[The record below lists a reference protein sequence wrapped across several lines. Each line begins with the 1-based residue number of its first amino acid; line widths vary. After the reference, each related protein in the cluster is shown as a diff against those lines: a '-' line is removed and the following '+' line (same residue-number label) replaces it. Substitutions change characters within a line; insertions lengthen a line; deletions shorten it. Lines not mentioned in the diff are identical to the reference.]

1 MELQKLQPPAS
12 TGYAIYK
19 ALEGAG
25 FYFDVNEVCKEL
37 TRLADGLEADYAAGK
52 RPVSADAK
60 RILVTGCPIGGV
72 LEKTVKAIEA
82 ATREELGAVIGPAA
96 GEKVYAWFRREPEDA
111 VRKAMRGFAC
121 KYGLLGIM
129 TALPTT
135 AKFIDYE
142 KVYFPYNEIVKTESM
157 ETLDYLTL
165 FFPFQMP
172 DFKKKGVDS
181 VWNADAA
188 DDKYLFPLLMTYRA
202 APEAMTMSFMRNYGE
217 RYDWLVAIIK
227 EWSFMLITEYYY
239 YDDANPADAE
249 TRDLYQKGMAAFDG
263 NAPTYHIELRE
274 HPIIVWDFHSL
285 LLNIK
290 LMFSFMLTDENKPL
304 RLCRECLKPFIAPRA
319 NANFC
324 SPACREK
331 HKNKRSKQ

>member
-1 MELQKLQPPAS
+1 MTNLFEHTSAS
-12 TGYAIYK
+12 WVHYSDYEWKETKDGQYYLLPTEDAIPSPY
-19 ALEGAG
+19 
-25 FYFDVNEVCKEL
+25 DPMKEAE
-37 TRLADGLEADYAAGK
+37 RIVLAAMD
-52 RPVSADAK
+52 
-60 RILVTGCPIGGV
+60 IGMM
-72 LEKTVKAIEA
+72 L
-82 ATREELGAVIGPAA
+82 
-96 GEKVYAWFRREPEDA
+96 FRREPEEA
-111 VRKAMRGFAC
+111 VRDAMRAFAC

-157 ETLDYLTL
+157 ETLDYLKL

-181 VWNADAA
+181 VWNADSA
-188 DDKYLFPLLMTYRA
+188 DDKYLLPLLMTYRA

-217 RYDWLVAIIK
+217 RYDWLAAVIK
-227 EWSFMLITEYYY
+227 EWTFMLITEYYY

-274 HPIIVWDFHSL
+274 HPTIVWDFHSL
-285 LLNIK
+285 MLNIK
-290 LMFSFMLTDENKPL
+290 LMFSFMLTDETKPL
-304 RLCRECLKPFIAPRA
+304 RLCRECLKPFIAPRT